1 MYLNVIHSVQM
12 AFLFPDSNEEQVID
26 TTHYNLTLKSE
37 TQVEI
42 EGGRS
47 GRVKSKNEVTVTP
60 LGSPA
65 ATRRGKTVRNIA
77 QEELDSGSCDDDG
90 DSSGNYYL
98 LFELITEWDEWQS
111 RGGG

>member
-1 MYLNVIHSVQM
+1 MIHSVQM

-65 ATRRGKTVRNIA
+65 ATRRGKTVRNTA

-90 DSSGNYYL
+90 DSSGNYCL
-98 LFELITEWDEWQS
+98 LFELITEWDNWQS
-111 RGGG
+111 VGVG